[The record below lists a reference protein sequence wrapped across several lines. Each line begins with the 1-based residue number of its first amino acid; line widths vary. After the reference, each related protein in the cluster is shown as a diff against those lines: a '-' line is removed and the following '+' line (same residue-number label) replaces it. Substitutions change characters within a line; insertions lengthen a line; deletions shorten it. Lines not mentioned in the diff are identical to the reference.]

1 MTAPGTSMLKGI
13 GRPGQEFVYSLSNI
27 AALAIA
33 LPASRLIVGAF
44 TVTGIGCAVAVST
57 VISAIV
63 FICWANHLL
72 AIPARRYLEFVVIP
86 GLVPYCVGLVFTVP
100 AYYAVAHTSRLGG
113 AAVMTAAGAL
123 YTGVLLAVISLSVLD
138 LGERY
143 WFAAVIRQHL
153 GRLVPALRGGEA

>member
-1 MTAPGTSMLKGI
+1 M
-13 GRPGQEFVYSLSNI
+13 SNL

-33 LPASRLIVGAF
+33 LPAARLIAGGWTVIGLGA
-44 TVTGIGCAVAVST
+44 AVASAT
-57 VISAIV
+57 VVAAII

-86 GLVPYCVGLVFTVP
+86 GLVPYLVGLVFALP
-100 AYYAVAHTSRLGG
+100 AYYGVAHTSRWGG
-113 AAVMTAAGAL
+113 AAVMTVVGAL
-123 YTGVLLAVISLSVLD
+123 YSLALITVVSVGVLD

-143 WFAAVIRQHL
+143 WFGAVIRQHL